1 MVTPGGQF
9 TKCDFFFFRPLI
21 CPVLRLIGFCS
32 LLQRH
37 LLCLC
42 ENEGV
47 GEVVFWDPPCPML
60 GRGNWVRGFLASSGL
75 HLVGAFTET
84 LWGPWHCA
92 VHEAATDSFPAAEI
106 GLTQASSMG
115 S

>member
-1 MVTPGGQF
+1 MTPGGQF
-9 TKCDFFFFRPLI
+9 TKCDFFSPRPLL

-42 ENEGV
+42 ENVGV
-47 GEVVFWDPPCPML
+47 GEVVFWDRPCPLL
-60 GRGNWVRGFLASSGL
+60 GRGIWVRGFLASSGP
-75 HLVGAFTET
+75 HLVEDFTET

-92 VHEAATDSFPAAEI
+92 VHEAATHNFPAAEI
-106 GLTQASSMG
+106 GLTQAFSMG